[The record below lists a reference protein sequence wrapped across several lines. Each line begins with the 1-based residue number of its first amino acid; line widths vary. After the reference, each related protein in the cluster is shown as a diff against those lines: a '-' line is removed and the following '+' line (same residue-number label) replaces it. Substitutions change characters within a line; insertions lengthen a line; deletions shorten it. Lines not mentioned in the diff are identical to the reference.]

1 MSILYF
7 IISFFSS
14 VIGAISGIGGGI
26 IIKPVLDAA
35 TSLRVAEINYLS
47 GCTILA
53 MSAISLLRSRKTA
66 SQNNK
71 KCDTS
76 ITIDLKCSA
85 VLSFGGIIGGAAGKY
100 LFDLIKE
107 ALGKDAVLGIIQ
119 SGILLSMTAGVLIY
133 ILNKDK
139 LKTKYIHGL
148 TARLVIGISLG
159 AISAFLGIGGGP
171 MNIAILYYFFSMD
184 AKTSALNSLFI
195 IFFSQLA
202 SLVTVFVQQKVPQ
215 VDPVILLLMIVGGI
229 GGALLGSKISRHIS
243 VRHVEKF
250 FCALMVVIM
259 FINIYNI
266 IKFAS
271 LI

>member
-7 IISFFSS
+7 IISFISS

-26 IIKPVLDAA
+26 IIKPVLDAS
-35 TSLRVAEINYLS
+35 TSLGVSAISYLS

-53 MSAISLLRSRKTA
+53 MSAVSLLRSRKT
-66 SQNNK
+66 SVVL
-71 KCDTS
+71 DF
-76 ITIDLKCSA
+76 KCSA
-85 VLSFGGIIGGAAGKY
+85 VLSFGGIIGGVAGKY
-100 LFDLIKE
+100 IFDLIKD
-107 ALGKDAVLGIIQ
+107 ALGKDAILGIIQ

-139 LKTKYIHGL
+139 LKTKYMHGL

-159 AISAFLGIGGGP
+159 AVSAFLGIGGGP

-202 SLVTVFVQQKVPQ
+202 SLATVLVQQKVPQ
-215 VDPVILLLMIVGGI
+215 VDPIILLLMIVGGI
-229 GGALLGSKISRHIS
+229 SGALLGSKISHHIS
-243 VRHVEKF
+243 VRNVEKF
-250 FCALMVVIM
+250 FCALMVVVM
-259 FINIYNI
+259 LINIYNI
-266 IKFAS
+266 VKFAL